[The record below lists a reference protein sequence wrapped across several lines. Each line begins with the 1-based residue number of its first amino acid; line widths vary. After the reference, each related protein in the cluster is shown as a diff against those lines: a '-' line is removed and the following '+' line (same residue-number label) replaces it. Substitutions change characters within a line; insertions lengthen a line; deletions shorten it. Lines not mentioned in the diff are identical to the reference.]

1 MIFKYQFTNGGWV
14 AALVSVALLGLA
26 LLLGSVV
33 AVWPVAF
40 FGVTAVA
47 LPLAYFFLPRRSAD
61 AFGMTTGEW
70 IRTNV
75 TPLVVCRPSGIHAP
89 SGCAASSFLPR

>member
-33 AVWPVAF
+33 AVWPRSPSSASPPWRCHLPISF
-40 FGVTAVA
+40 SRAAVPM
-47 LPLAYFFLPRRSAD
+47 LSA
-61 AFGMTTGEW
+61 
-70 IRTNV
+70 
-75 TPLVVCRPSGIHAP
+75 
-89 SGCAASSFLPR
+89 